1 MLCLGVAK
9 VLFERAKP
17 RDEET
22 VKRTREII
30 RGWSGRENE

>member
-1 MLCLGVAK
+1 MLFLGLRK
-9 VLFERAKP
+9 VFERAKP

-22 VKRTREII
+22 VKSAREII